1 MPYRY
6 ILIKRILPTVP
17 IKDLLSAIDKYNSKN
32 MKYNTK
38 YLRFIY
44 KNNNTIYLELNSTI
58 HLDNPYLAIR
68 DLSLEIMKLG
78 YTPIFIPNEN
88 RYGILRATN

>member
-6 ILIKRILPTVP
+6 ILIKRILPTVL

-88 RYGILRATN
+88 RNGILTCC

>member
-1 MPYRY
+1 MYNTY
-6 ILIKRILPTVP
+6 ILTKIILPN
-17 IKDLLSAIDKYNSKN
+17 ISDKDLLSAIDKYNSKN